1 MEQRLKAGVPLRDLG
16 LPVEITAPAAVLAE
30 GVLGS
35 LCREA
40 ASVVWFVRAHN
51 PSAWLWLTLGW
62 PKLESAAKLRIW
74 VAKTEDSQAW
84 GPPVLSPALA
94 KRLSWLTELHSSG
107 RFEGVAGVPV
117 SNGERLAKLLK
128 EYDGG
133 IAWALYTDQ
142 RGTSVLA
149 TIYTSG
155 PLKSEANI
163 RICFDW
169 NYGDPVRR
177 VENLIQWNAAS
188 WPLADTENGVATAA
202 RAWIAD
208 SPGVTAVLE
217 EVFEADESSSQVAKD
232 DKLYLHQRNAVDEW
246 FSHQGR
252 GLFKM
257 CTGAGKTIS
266 SLAAA
271 QELAASFHERGEK
284 APPVIVTVPTQI
296 LADQWVQEIEK
307 FGFASPLRA
316 WHSTNEWV
324 ARIGPCLN
332 TVVGTGPN
340 FIVTTYCTFAD
351 ERFQQRLAQA
361 GRECLWIADE
371 MHNLASTRL
380 RHVMKAAASIFRWRL
395 GLSAT
400 PEVEGNPEATANLL
414 SYFHPVCASYELEN
428 GINDGVLCHYNYFP
442 VPAFLGDDESARYLD
457 VLEKLEKHEG
467 RSELSLYNQRRE
479 ILRTSNVQ
487 IHAFTNLLPGILASN
502 GMSLSHTL
510 VYCPPGYEKKNAEET
525 DELPED
531 DDGDRRLL
539 AKVVEVIRLAGL
551 SPASIVGGTPAAERP
566 RIIQRFVAGDTH
578 LLCAIGCLD
587 EGVDVPAI
595 QRAIVLYSVDRE
607 KQFIQRRGRI
617 LRKAKG
623 QHKIATIYDIVV
635 LPGSSPL
642 PESVTKHLL
651 AKELRRYR
659 EFARLADNKADAS
672 AIIETALAKVGI
684 PSLLIPQ

>member
-1 MEQRLKAGVPLRDLG
+1 MPLRDLG
-16 LPVEITAPAAVLAE
+16 LPVETTAPAANLAE

-40 ASVVWFVRAHN
+40 SSVVWFVRAHN

-62 PKLESAAKLRIW
+62 PKLGSAARLRIW
-74 VAKTEDSQAW
+74 VVKAEDSHAW
-84 GPPVLSPALA
+84 GTPALSPALA
-94 KRLSWLTELHSSG
+94 KRLAWLTELHSSG
-107 RFEGVAGVPV
+107 RFEGVGAAPG
-117 SNGERLAKLLK
+117 SNDERLAKLLK
-128 EYDGG
+128 EYEGG
-133 IAWALYTDQ
+133 IAWALYSDQ

-155 PLKSEANI
+155 PLKAEADV
-163 RICFDW
+163 RVCFDW
-169 NYGDPVRR
+169 NYGDPARR
-177 VENLIQWNAAS
+177 VENLSQWNAAS
-188 WPLADTENGVATAA
+188 WPLADTANGIASAA

-208 SPGVTAVLE
+208 SSGAPAVFE
-217 EVFEADESSSQVAKD
+217 EVFEAEDSITQIAKD
-232 DKLYLHQRNAVDEW
+232 DKLYVHQRNAVDEW

-257 CTGAGKTIS
+257 CTGSGKTIS

-271 QELAASFHERGEK
+271 QELAASFHERCEK

-296 LADQWVQEIEK
+296 LADQWVQEIER
-307 FGFASPLRA
+307 FGFARPLKA
-316 WHSTNEWV
+316 WHSTSEWV

-351 ERFQQRLAQA
+351 DRFQQRLAQA

-380 RHVMKAAASIFRWRL
+380 RQVMKAAAPIFRWRL

-400 PEVEGNPEATANLL
+400 PEVEGNPEATASLL
-414 SYFHPVCASYELEN
+414 SYFHPVCASYELED

-442 VPAFLGDDESARYLD
+442 VPAYLGDEESARYLD
-457 VLEKLEKHEG
+457 VLEKLEKQEG

-487 IHAFTNLLPGILASN
+487 IHAFTDLLPSILTQN
-502 GMSLSHTL
+502 GRMLSHTL

-525 DELPED
+525 DELPDED
-531 DDGDRRLL
+531 EGDRRLL
-539 AKVVEVIRLAGL
+539 AKVVEVIRQTGL
-551 SPASIVGGTPAAERP
+551 SPASILGGTPAAERP

-578 LLCAIGCLD
+578 MLCAIGCLD

-595 QRAIVLYSVDRE
+595 QRAIVLYSVDRG

-642 PESVTKHLL
+642 PESVTKQLL
-651 AKELRRYR
+651 AKEFRRYR
-659 EFARLADNKADAS
+659 EFARLADNKAEAS
-672 AIIETALAKVGI
+672 AIIETALAKVAN
-684 PSLLIPQ
+684 PSLTFLQ